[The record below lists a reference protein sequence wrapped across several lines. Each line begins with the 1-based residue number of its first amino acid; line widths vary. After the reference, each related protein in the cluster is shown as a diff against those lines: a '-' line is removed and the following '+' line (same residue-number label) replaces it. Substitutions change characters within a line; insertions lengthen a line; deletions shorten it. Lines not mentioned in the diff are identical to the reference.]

1 VAKTSKTR
9 AANLREDCVTEALSI
24 IAQEGLDKLS
34 LREVARRLG
43 VSHQAPYKHYPSRD
57 HLLAEVVKR
66 AYAQFAEYLDA
77 RPKGL
82 DAASNLRTMGK
93 AYVRY
98 ALSHPLE
105 YRLMF
110 NTSLPDPAHHPDML
124 KYAHHAFD
132 MLRDALRQ
140 RRGQRS
146 DGKLAEVRDID
157 HQALFVWST
166 LHGLV
171 SLMRSDIA
179 SSLKIGAMT
188 SASDRVLDR
197 IGNALDQGTGSG
209 RQDGARESEQ
219 RQTPHATGS
228 EN

>member
-1 VAKTSKTR
+1 VAKTSKPR

-66 AYAQFAEYLDA
+66 AFAEFAEYLES
-77 RPKGL
+77 RSKGNQ
-82 DAASNLRTMGK
+82 AESKLRTMGE

-98 ALSHPLE
+98 ALYHPLE

-110 NTSLPDPAHHPDML
+110 NTSLPNPVDHPEIMANAH
-124 KYAHHAFD
+124 YAFD
-132 MLRDALRQ
+132 MLRSALKQ
-140 RRGQRS
+140 RRS
-146 DGKLAEVRDID
+146 KALARESIAASDID
-157 HQALFVWST
+157 HQAMFVWSA

-171 SLMRSDIA
+171 SILRSDIA
-179 SSLKIGAMT
+179 ASLNIGGMKAAT
-188 SASDRVLDR
+188 SNVLDR
-197 IGNALDQGTGSG
+197 IGNAIDEGTRSARK
-209 RQDGARESEQ
+209 RQRK
-219 RQTPHATGS
+219 
-228 EN
+228 

>member
-1 VAKTSKTR
+1 MAKKSKPRT
-9 AANLREDCVTEALSI
+9 ANLREDCVTEALSI

-66 AYAQFAEYLDA
+66 AFAEFAEYLAARSSGTDA
-77 RPKGL
+77 Q
-82 DAASNLRTMGK
+82 SQLRTMGE

-110 NTSLPDPAHHPDML
+110 NTGLPNPVEHPDIMAN
-124 KYAHHAFD
+124 AHYAFD
-132 MLRDALRQ
+132 MLRDALKQ
-140 RRGQRS
+140 RHS
-146 DGKLAEVRDID
+146 KALARKSILASEID
-157 HQALFVWST
+157 HQAMFVWSA

-171 SLMRSDIA
+171 SIMRSDIA
-179 SSLKIGAMT
+179 ASLNVGGMKAAT
-188 SASDRVLDR
+188 SNVLDR
-197 IGNALDQGTGSG
+197 IGAAIDGGTSS
-209 RQDGARESEQ
+209 ARK
-219 RQTPHATGS
+219 RPHK
-228 EN
+228 